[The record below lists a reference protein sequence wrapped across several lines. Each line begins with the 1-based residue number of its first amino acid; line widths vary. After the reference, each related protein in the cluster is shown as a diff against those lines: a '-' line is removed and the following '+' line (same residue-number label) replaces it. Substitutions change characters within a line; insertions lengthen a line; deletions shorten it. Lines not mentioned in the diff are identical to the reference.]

1 MVIKMIK
8 IKVWEA
14 RQEANLS
21 LRKLEELTNISK
33 TTINEIENGNV
44 SPNLDQLEKIAIVL
58 NSKISN
64 LYDSEY
70 K

>member
-1 MVIKMIK
+1 MIK

-14 RQEANLS
+14 RQEANIS
-21 LRKLEELTNISK
+21 LRKLEELTKISK